1 MFYIVLHIYNLLH
14 QPLYKIRP
22 DYPKRRRPHIQK
34 KAVKFQLGVICAKCL
49 SGLPFH
55 GEDFQITGI
64 IGKVIGGI
72 LHYFII
78 DRGYHIRVCDLKV
91 KNYFG
96 KFNPS
101 AMRGTLQCIERR
113 LIKWTMCKYKRTRL
127 GGR

>member
-1 MFYIVLHIYNLLH
+1 MTISSTPASPLPRN
-14 QPLYKIRP
+14 QPLHKIRP

-78 DRGYHIRVCDLKV
+78 DRGYHFEVRVL
-91 KNYFG
+91 
-96 KFNPS
+96 
-101 AMRGTLQCIERR
+101 L
-113 LIKWTMCKYKRTRL
+113 LTRL